1 MYTVLVDNRWGDR
14 CRNKDSMRIVP
25 RVDEEDGTRLTG
37 NFEKKDWNGRRSFDF
52 DQDWKSIDGFCLNL
66 LNLFRKNG

>member
-37 NFEKKDWNGRRSFDF
+37 NFKKKGWNGRRSFDEF
-52 DQDWKSIDGFCLNL
+52 SAKIEKVLMDLFKSIKFV
-66 LNLFRKNG
+66 

>member
-1 MYTVLVDNRWGDR
+1 MYTVLANNRWGDR

-37 NFEKKDWNGRRSFDF
+37 NFEKKDWNGRRSFDELSA
-52 DQDWKSIDGFCLNL
+52 KIEKVLIDFV
-66 LNLFRKNG
+66 